1 MTQTFQ
7 SGDTLR
13 KPYFSGFARFFS
25 IIFGSAID
33 PYLEEIAKHIPRD
46 RKTLIFLPLIAT
58 SARMAQILKSLG
70 HKAEHIAGV
79 SSERKEIKRP
89 ETLNGNR
96 QRGGRTPRKLQ
107 PVGGKCRVVE
117 R

>member
-46 RKTLIFLPLIAT
+46 RKTLIFLPLFAT

-79 SSERKEIKRP
+79 SSERKEINDLKP
-89 ETLNGNR
+89 LMEIYNELVE
-96 QRGGRTPRKLQ
+96 LQ
-107 PVGGKCRVVE
+107 ENCNQ
-117 R
+117 